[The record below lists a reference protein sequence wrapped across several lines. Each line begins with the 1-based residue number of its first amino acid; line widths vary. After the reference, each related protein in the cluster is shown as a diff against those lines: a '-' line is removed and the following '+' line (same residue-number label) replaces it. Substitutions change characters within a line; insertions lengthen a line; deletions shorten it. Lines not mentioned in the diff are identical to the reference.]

1 MKRSRKA
8 KSSKRLVPLP
18 FTGALDAR
26 VPAEN
31 VILSHYVDTAGQWVA
46 ASEASD
52 GCVFLGRAKTEP
64 LARRAAGLRTLAHL
78 ESRAS
83 GAAEGSTRE
92 TMARARAEL
101 EEQLKQLARMVEVY
115 NGMFPPSVP
124 REAALLQLRAAQA
137 LVRQSDDR
145 GVLARW
151 LLPPLLFLA
160 GAFAEGVIGA
170 YAESALEA
178 LVHVLSS

>member
-1 MKRSRKA
+1 MKKPRKA
-8 KSSKRLVPLP
+8 RSSRPLVPPP

-52 GCVFLGRAKTEP
+52 GRVFLGRAKTEP

-83 GAAEGSTRE
+83 GATEGSTAE
-92 TMARARAEL
+92 TMAQARAEL
-101 EEQLKQLARMVEVY
+101 EEQLEQLVRMVEAY
-115 NGMFPPSVP
+115 NGTFPPSVP
-124 REAALLQLRAAQA
+124 RDAALLQLRAAQA

-170 YAESALEA
+170 YAEKALEA
-178 LVHVLSS
+178 LSQLLSS

>member
-1 MKRSRKA
+1 MKRPRKA
-8 KSSKRLVPLP
+8 RTPAPLVPPP

-46 ASEASD
+46 VSEASD
-52 GCVFLGRAKTEP
+52 GRVFLGRAKTEP

-78 ESRAS
+78 KSRAS
-83 GAAEGSTRE
+83 GDAVGSTAE
-92 TMARARAEL
+92 TMAQARAEL
-101 EEQLKQLARMVEVY
+101 EARLEELVRMVEAY
-115 NGMFPPSVP
+115 NGVFPPAVP
-124 REAALLQLRAAQA
+124 REAAALQLRAAQA
-137 LVRQSDDR
+137 LVRHGDDR

-160 GAFAEGVIGA
+160 GAFAEGVIGV
-170 YAESALEA
+170 YAEKVLEA
-178 LVHVLSS
+178 LTNLLSS